1 MLTCIGGV
9 DTRGMSARDV
19 EQLGRRLRD
28 LNERAAGELA
38 LAGVAFVLAL
48 LATELRPDLVVPLL
62 AGAVGLTALGIV
74 AFVRSHL
81 LVEDAA
87 ADRDAYLLPAVRRFG
102 ERAAS
107 PGHRR
112 ELAAWIRRAVAVSPE
127 LASRRVDENRAAL
140 EELRDDLE
148 RPDLPLEPACAVAL
162 DRLLQDGGLYDGD
175 LPAEELRSRLTQI
188 LAGFGGGRVPE

>member
-1 MLTCIGGV
+1 
-9 DTRGMSARDV
+9 MSARDV
-19 EQLGRRLRD
+19 EQLGRKLRD
-28 LNERAAGELA
+28 LNQRAVGELA
-38 LAGVAFVLAL
+38 LGVVAFALAL
-48 LATELRPDLVVPLL
+48 LATQLRPDLVLPLL
-62 AGAVGLTALGIV
+62 AGAVVLIGLGIV

-87 ADRDAYLLPAVRRFG
+87 ADRDAYLLPEVRRFG

-127 LASRRVDENRAAL
+127 FASPRVDENRAAL
-140 EELRDDLE
+140 EELREDLE
-148 RPDLPLEPACAVAL
+148 RSDLPLEPVCAVAL
-162 DRLLQDGGLYDGD
+162 ERLLQDGGLSDGD
-175 LPAEELRSRLTQI
+175 LPADELRSRLTQI